1 MHRTISRFIFFFFF
15 ITGYTHAVES
25 SLHELDSIY
34 QQCRERGK
42 KSPVTLPSANDWFWT
57 LNNDDKATALI
68 YLNEK
73 AMNRC
78 TESEVDK
85 LAIKAF
91 HLAVEGKRSFLDTL
105 IAARTTTL
113 QPLQQQWIES
123 HRDELNRLGELP
135 GLQVPFSLSQ
145 YFKVI
150 SEKK

>member
-1 MHRTISRFIFFFFF
+1 MWRIIHFTFLLLF
-15 ITGYTHAVES
+15 TGYTHAAEP

-34 QQCRERGK
+34 QQCSERGK
-42 KSPVTLPSANDWFWT
+42 KSPVTLPSSNDWFWT

-91 HLAVEGKRSFLDTL
+91 HLAVEGERSFLDTL

-123 HRDELNRLGELP
+123 HRDELNRLGELS
-135 GLQVPFSLSQ
+135 GLQMPFSLSQ

>member
-1 MHRTISRFIFFFFF
+1 MHRTISRFIFFFF
-15 ITGYTHAVES
+15 IAGYLHAAEP

-42 KSPVTLPSANDWFWT
+42 DSPVALPSENDWFWT
-57 LNNDDKATALI
+57 LNNDDKATALV
-68 YLNEK
+68 YLNEQ

-78 TESEVDK
+78 TGSEVDK

-91 HLAVEGKRSFLDTL
+91 HLAVEGERDFLDSL

-113 QPLQQQWIES
+113 KPLQQQWIAS
-123 HRDELNRLGELP
+123 HRDELNRLGKQP
-135 GLQVPFSLSQ
+135 ALQVPFSLSQ
-145 YFKVI
+145 YFKAI

>member
-1 MHRTISRFIFFFFF
+1 MRCIVNTAFLLLF
-15 ITGYTHAVES
+15 TGCAYAEP

-42 KSPVTLPSANDWFWT
+42 DSHVALPSENDWFWT
-57 LNNDDKATALI
+57 LNNDDKATVLV
-68 YLNEK
+68 YLNEQ

-78 TESEVDK
+78 TGSGVDK

-91 HLAVEGKRSFLDTL
+91 HLAVEGDRNFLDSL

-113 QPLQQQWIES
+113 KPLQQQWIAS
-123 HRDELNRLGELP
+123 HRDELNRLGKQP
-135 GLQVPFSLSQ
+135 ALQVPFSLSQ
-145 YFKVI
+145 YFKAI

>member
-1 MHRTISRFIFFFFF
+1 MRCIVNAAFLLLF
-15 ITGYTHAVES
+15 TGCVYAEP

-42 KSPVTLPSANDWFWT
+42 DSPVALPSANDWFWT
-57 LNNDDKATALI
+57 LNNEDKATALV
-68 YLNEK
+68 YLNEQ

-91 HLAVEGKRSFLDTL
+91 HLAVEGERDFLDTL

-113 QPLQQQWIES
+113 KPLQQQWIAS
-123 HRDELNRLGELP
+123 HRDELNRLGKHP
-135 GLQVPFSLSQ
+135 ALQVPFSLSQ
-145 YFKVI
+145 YFKAI
-150 SEKK
+150 SERK